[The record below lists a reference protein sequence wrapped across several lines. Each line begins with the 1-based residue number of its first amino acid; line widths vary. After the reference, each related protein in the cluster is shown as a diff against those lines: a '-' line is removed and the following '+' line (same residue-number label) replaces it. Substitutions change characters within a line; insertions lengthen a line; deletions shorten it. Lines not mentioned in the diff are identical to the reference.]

1 MLPVSAVLLSKKDA
15 CLRLFGA
22 ASSYRYRQLEDLAAA
37 GEIKMVGDRWVPTAE
52 IRRLAGD
59 RDE

>member
-1 MLPVSAVLLSKKDA
+1 MSAVLLSKKDA
-15 CLRLFGA
+15 CLHLFGA
-22 ASSYRYRQLEDLAAA
+22 ASSYRYRQLEDLAAS
-37 GEIKMVGDRWVPTAE
+37 GEIKMVGDRWVPFSE